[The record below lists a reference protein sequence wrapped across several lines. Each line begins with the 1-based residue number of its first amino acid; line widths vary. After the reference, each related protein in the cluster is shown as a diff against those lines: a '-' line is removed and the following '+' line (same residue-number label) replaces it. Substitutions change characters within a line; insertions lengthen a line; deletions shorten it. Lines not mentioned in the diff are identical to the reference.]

1 LKRILISVTNDLTTD
16 QRVEKACEVL
26 SEIGYDVLLVG
37 RKLKKSLPIQRNYKT
52 IRFRLLFNK
61 GFLFYAEFNIRLFI
75 FLLFT
80 KKDLLFSNDLDTLLP
95 NYIIGKLQN
104 KKLVFDSHELF
115 SEIPELV
122 NKQRVKK
129 VWLFLEKTIIPKLQN
144 VITVS
149 DSIKNHYHNLYGISA
164 IVIRNIPK
172 IEHINQ
178 KNFEIDAEE
187 KKVILYQGSV
197 NIGRGI
203 ELMID
208 TMALLDEYL
217 FIVIG
222 DGDILE
228 QLKEKVSNLSL
239 HDKVKFIGKKTPEE
253 LKELTP
259 NATIGM
265 SLEEDLGLN
274 YRYALPNKIF
284 DYLHANVPVIVADL
298 PEMRS
303 LIKKHLIGEILT
315 ERTHKILAKTIIN
328 MTSISYEKE
337 LKTAK
342 KELNW
347 SEEKEKLISIFS
359 KLDK

>member
-1 LKRILISVTNDLTTD
+1 MKRIIISVTNDLVTD
-16 QRVEKACEVL
+16 QRVGKTCELL
-26 SEIGYDVLLVG
+26 SETGYDVLLVG
-37 RKLKKSLPIQRNYKT
+37 RKLKKSFSIQRNYRTK
-52 IRFRLLFNK
+52 RFRLLFNK
-61 GFLFYAEFNIRLFI
+61 GILFYTEYNMRLFL

-80 KKDLLFSNDLDTLLP
+80 KKDMLFSNDLDTLLP

-122 NKQRVKK
+122 NKQQVKK

-239 HDKVKFIGKKTPEE
+239 HNKVNFLGKKTPEE

-303 LIKKHLIGEILT
+303 LIKKHPIGEILI
-315 ERTHKILAKTIIN
+315 ERTPKTLAKTIIN
-328 MTSISYEKE
+328 MTNISYEKE

-347 SEEKEKLISIFS
+347 SKEKEKLISIFS